1 MEGNKIIKQPLIIH
15 DSKSNERENEYT
27 FLVNSDRVCTLDITE
42 TSIFDTIN
50 PFVKKKILPETNKI
64 STSKYTWI
72 NCVPKIILEQFSK
85 MANVYFLI
93 IAFMQMIHEISIS
106 QGKPV
111 ILLPLSVVIITNG
124 IKDFIE
130 DWKRKK
136 SDDEENMKE
145 TQVYNKEKNMFESKK
160 WQDIK
165 LGDIIKVK
173 ENEYFPADVVLINS
187 SEPEGIA
194 YVETK
199 NLDGETN
206 LKYKLA
212 NSKIANRIKSLGEL
226 IKFSGKLECRKPN
239 EFIYEFDAK
248 FYMDIIEDNKEIN
261 GKYK

>member
-1 MEGNKIIKQPLIIH
+1 MEVNKVIKQPLILRE
-15 DSKSNERENEYT
+15 SKSSEKDNEYSL
-27 FLVNSDRVCTLDITE
+27 LVNNDRVSNLE
-42 TSIFDTIN
+42 SSESSMFDSIN
-50 PFVKKKILPETNKI
+50 PFAKNKILPENNKI

-72 NCVPKIILEQFSK
+72 NCAPKIILEQFSK

-136 SDDEENMKE
+136 SDDEENMRKTE
-145 TQVYNKEKNMFESKK
+145 VYSKEKNTFVSKK

-165 LGDIIKVK
+165 LGDIILVK
-173 ENEYFPADVVLINS
+173 ENEYFPADLVIINS
-187 SEPEGIA
+187 SEPEGMA
-194 YVETK
+194 YIETK

-206 LKYKLA
+206 LKFKQSH
-212 NSKIANRIKSLGEL
+212 SKIANIIKTGSDLN
-226 IKFSGKLECRKPN
+226 KFSGRLECRKPN

-248 FYMDIIEDNKEIN
+248 FYMNKTELNQEIQ
-261 GKYK
+261 KK